1 MRQRE
6 LEVLGHELLDV
17 RAANIL
23 SLLHLD
29 NFENLQ
35 TQSVSR
41 SRCLPPAVRGIAYV
55 DRPEPSSVTRSHVL
69 VHGLHGVTA

>member
-23 SLLHLD
+23 SLLHFHNLED
-29 NFENLQ
+29 LQ
-35 TQSVSR
+35 TTSVST
-41 SRCLPPAVRGIAYV
+41 LPYLSPAVRGIAYV
-55 DRPEPSSVTRSHVL
+55 NRPEPSPMTRSHVL
-69 VHGLHGVTA
+69 VHSLHSVAA